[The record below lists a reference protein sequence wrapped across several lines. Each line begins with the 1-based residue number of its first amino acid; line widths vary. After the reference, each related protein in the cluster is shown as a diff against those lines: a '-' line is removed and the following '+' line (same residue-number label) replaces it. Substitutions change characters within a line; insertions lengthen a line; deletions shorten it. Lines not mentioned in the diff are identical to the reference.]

1 MKTAKHKFSKMSVY
15 VKAKSLIQIEGGN
28 RGKDKK

>member
-1 MKTAKHKFSKMSVY
+1 MKTAKHKFSKISVY
-15 VKAKSLIQIEGGN
+15 VKAKKLIQIKGDN